1 MGQTIILHERERGL
15 ACAPGSSLHN
25 KPNVS
30 AKDAFMNSKTTVK
43 RRTVAI
49 IACADT
55 KKAEMEFLRALLA
68 REGFGVLTID
78 LSTQGGYTYEANV
91 TPREIAMAG
100 GSTIEHV
107 RLSGRAEAISVM
119 EAGVVKIVSSLSIT
133 GNIDGALGIG
143 GLQNSRMAS
152 AAMRALPVGVPKLIL
167 STVACG
173 NRPFELLVGD
183 KDITVMPSVA
193 DIAGLNPLTETVLT
207 NAAAAVMG
215 MVQYGGKTL
224 SADQP
229 MIAASMMGATNDGV
243 VGAVRL
249 LELAGKSVVTF
260 HSTGVGGRCLE
271 QLVLDGMMQASLDLS
286 PHEIIS
292 QDVFGFG
299 FSAGAANRLC
309 AAAKKGISSVVA
321 PGGMD
326 FVDVSAK
333 DFFAGILGDPAARK
347 YVLHNSEIAHVK
359 LTPEEAARGAAI
371 FVERLNRHTGKLSVI
386 LPLQGLRSDT
396 RQGQKLYDPAVDQA
410 IFDVIR
416 KGLRTDIRL
425 VELDAHFFDEAFSVC
440 AFEEMMRL
448 LQD

>member
-1 MGQTIILHERERGL
+1 MKSSNDAKQKTI
-15 ACAPGSSLHN
+15 
-25 KPNVS
+25 
-30 AKDAFMNSKTTVK
+30 
-43 RRTVAI
+43 AI

-55 KKAEMEFLRALLA
+55 KKAEMEFLRAMFQQ
-68 REGFGVLTID
+68 EGFGVLTVD
-78 LSTQGGYTYEANV
+78 LSTQGGYSYEASV
-91 TPREIAMAG
+91 SPREIAMAG

-107 RLSGRAEAISVM
+107 RLSGRAEAIAVM
-119 EAGVVKIVSSLSIT
+119 EAGVVTIVSSLYAT
-133 GNIDGALGIG
+133 GNIDGILGIG

-215 MVQYGGKTL
+215 MVRFGGHTL
-224 SADQP
+224 SSDRP

-249 LELAGKSVVTF
+249 LEGDGRSVVTF
-260 HSTGVGGRCLE
+260 HSTGVGGRCME
-271 QLVLDGMMQASLDLS
+271 QLIADGKMQACLDLS

-299 FSAGAANRLC
+299 FSAGAANRLT
-309 AAAKKGISSVVA
+309 AAAERGIPTVVA

-326 FVDVSAK
+326 FIDVSANE
-333 DFFAGILGDPAARK
+333 FFAGALGAPEARK

-359 LTPEEAARGAAI
+359 LTAEEATRGAEI
-371 FVERLNRHTGKLSVI
+371 FVRRLNLHTGKLTVI

-396 RQGQKLYDPAVDQA
+396 REGQKLYDPSVDQV
-410 IFDVIR
+410 IFTTIR
-416 KGLRTDIRL
+416 KGLRKDIRL
-425 VELDAHFFDEAFSVC
+425 IELDAHFFDEAFSKC
-440 AFEEMMRL
+440 AFEEMTRL
-448 LQD
+448 LAD

>member
-1 MGQTIILHERERGL
+1 
-15 ACAPGSSLHN
+15 
-25 KPNVS
+25 
-30 AKDAFMNSKTTVK
+30 MNSKTIAKTK
-43 RRTVAI
+43 TIAI

-55 KKAEMEFLRALLA
+55 KKAEMEFLRALLM

-78 LSTQGGYTYEANV
+78 LSTHGGYSYEATV
-91 TPREIAMAG
+91 SPREIALAG

-119 EAGVVKIVSSLSIT
+119 EAGVVKIVSSLYVT

-152 AAMRALPVGVPKLIL
+152 TAMRALPVGVPKLIL

-215 MVQYGGKTL
+215 MVQFGGQTL
-224 SADQP
+224 CADKP

-243 VGAVRL
+243 VGAVHL

-271 QLVLDGMMQASLDLS
+271 QLVSDGMMQASLDLS
-286 PHEIIS
+286 PHEIVS

-299 FSAGAANRLC
+299 FSAGAAYRLC
-309 AAAKKGISSVVA
+309 AAAERGIPSVVA

-333 DFFAGILGDPAARK
+333 DFFAGILGAPEARK

-371 FVERLNRHTGKLSVI
+371 LVDRLNRHTGKLCVI

-410 IFDVIR
+410 IFNVIR
-416 KGLRTDIRL
+416 KDLRKDITL
-425 VELDAHFFDEAFSVC
+425 VELDAHFFDEAFSKC

-448 LQD
+448 LEEKI

>member
-1 MGQTIILHERERGL
+1 MSNKANAGKKTI
-15 ACAPGSSLHN
+15 
-25 KPNVS
+25 
-30 AKDAFMNSKTTVK
+30 
-43 RRTVAI
+43 AI

-55 KKAEMEFLRALLA
+55 KRAEMEFLRALIA
-68 REGFGVLTID
+68 REGVGVLTVD
-78 LSTQGGYTYEANV
+78 LSTHGGYSYEANV
-91 TPREIAMAG
+91 SPREIAMAG

-119 EAGVVKIVSSLSIT
+119 EAGVVKIISSLYVT

-183 KDITVMPSVA
+183 KDITVMPSVV
-193 DIAGLNPLTETVLT
+193 DIAGLNPLTETMLT

-215 MVQYGGKTL
+215 MVQFGGKTL
-224 SADQP
+224 STDQP

-249 LELAGKSVVTF
+249 LEGDGRSVVTF
-260 HSTGVGGRCLE
+260 HSTGVGGRCME
-271 QLVLDGMMQASLDLS
+271 QLVAEGKMQACLDLS

-309 AAAKKGISSVVA
+309 AAAERGIPTVVA

-333 DFFAGILGDPAARK
+333 EFFAGALGAPEARR

-359 LTPEEAARGAAI
+359 LTPEEAVRGAEI
-371 FVERLNRHTGKLSVI
+371 FVQRLNRHTGEFTVI
-386 LPLQGLRSDT
+386 LPLRGLRSDT
-396 RQGQKLYDPAVDQA
+396 REGQKLYDPMVDQA
-410 IFDVIR
+410 IFDTIR
-416 KGLRTDIRL
+416 EGLRKDIRL
-425 VELDAHFFDEAFSVC
+425 VELDAHFSDEAFSKC
-440 AFEEMMRL
+440 AYEEMTRL
-448 LQD
+448 LAD

>member
-1 MGQTIILHERERGL
+1 M
-15 ACAPGSSLHN
+15 
-25 KPNVS
+25 
-30 AKDAFMNSKTTVK
+30 SKLTSPCK
-43 RRTVAI
+43 KNIAL

-55 KKAEMEFLRALLA
+55 KKAEMEFLRALFA

-78 LSTQGGYTYEANV
+78 LSTKGGYSYEASV
-91 TPREIAMAG
+91 SPREIAMAG
-100 GSTIEHV
+100 GSTIEQV
-107 RLSGRAEAISVM
+107 RLSGRADAIAVM
-119 EAGVVKIVSSLSIT
+119 EAGVVNIISSLFAT
-133 GNIDGALGIG
+133 GNIAGLLGIG

-152 AAMRALPVGVPKLIL
+152 AAMRALPIGVPKLIL

-207 NAAAAVMG
+207 NAAAALMG

-224 SADQP
+224 SAEQP

-249 LELAGKSVVTF
+249 LELAGRSVVTF
-260 HSTGVGGRCLE
+260 HSTGVGGRCME
-271 QLVLDGMMQASLDLS
+271 QLILDGMMQASLDLS

-299 FSAGAANRLC
+299 FSAGAANRLT
-309 AAAKKGISSVVA
+309 AAAERGIPTVVA

-333 DFFAGILGDPAARK
+333 DFFGGVLGSPESRK

-359 LTPEEAARGAAI
+359 LTIEEAARGAQI
-371 FVERLNRHTGKLSVI
+371 LVERLNRHTGKLCVI

-396 RQGQKLYDPAVDQA
+396 RQGQKLYDPIVDQA
-410 IFDVIR
+410 IFDTIR
-416 KGLRTDIRL
+416 AGLRSDIRL
-425 VELDAHFFDEAFSVC
+425 VELDAHFFDEAFSKT
-440 AFEEMMRL
+440 AFDEMTRL
-448 LQD
+448 LEA

>member
-1 MGQTIILHERERGL
+1 MSNKETTKQKTI
-15 ACAPGSSLHN
+15 
-25 KPNVS
+25 
-30 AKDAFMNSKTTVK
+30 
-43 RRTVAI
+43 AI

-55 KKAEMEFLRALLA
+55 KKAEMEFLRALMT
-68 REGFGVLTID
+68 RGGFGVLTID
-78 LSTQGGYTYEANV
+78 LSTHGGYTYEANV
-91 TPREIAMAG
+91 SPREIAMAG
-100 GSTIEHV
+100 GSTIEYV

-119 EAGVVKIVSSLSIT
+119 EAGVVKIVGSLYAT

-152 AAMRALPVGVPKLIL
+152 AAMRVLPVGVPKLIL

-173 NRPFELLVGD
+173 DRPFELLVGD

-193 DIAGLNPLTETVLT
+193 DIAGLNPLTETVLI

-215 MVQYGGKTL
+215 MVQFGGKTL
-224 SADQP
+224 SGTKP

-249 LELAGKSVVTF
+249 LELAGKHVVTF

-271 QLVLDGMMQASLDLS
+271 QSIADGLIEASLDLS
-286 PHEIIS
+286 THEIIS

-299 FSAGAANRLC
+299 FSAGAANRLT
-309 AAAKKGISSVVA
+309 AAATRGIPSVVA

-326 FVDVSAK
+326 FIDVSAK
-333 DFFAGILGDPAARK
+333 DFFGGRLGSPEARK

-359 LTPEEAARGAAI
+359 LTIEEVRRGAEI
-371 FVERLNRHTGKLSVI
+371 FVERLNRHTGKLCVI

-396 RQGQKLYDPAVDQA
+396 REGQKLYDPLVDQA
-410 IFDVIR
+410 IFDRIR
-416 KGLRTDIRL
+416 TGLNKNIRL
-425 VELDAHFFDEAFSVC
+425 VELNAHFFDTAFSQC
-440 AFEEMMRL
+440 AYDEMMHL
-448 LQD
+448 LEA